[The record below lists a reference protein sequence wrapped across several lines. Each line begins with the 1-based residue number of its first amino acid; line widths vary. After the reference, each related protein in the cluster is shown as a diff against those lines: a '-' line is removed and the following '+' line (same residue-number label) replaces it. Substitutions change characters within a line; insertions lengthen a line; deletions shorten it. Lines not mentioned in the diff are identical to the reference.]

1 MFFAGSLISI
11 FVCWVAGK
19 YKDKKVV
26 NVKDAFSNRHPWLN
40 MVIGLTLVII
50 IGTICFV
57 CWDDL
62 QNPNNGIDINKTL
75 QNK

>member
-26 NVKDAFSNRHPWLN
+26 NVKDAFSKRHPWLN

-50 IGTICFV
+50 IGNFISNFR
-57 CWDDL
+57 L
-62 QNPNNGIDINKTL
+62 SA
-75 QNK
+75 